1 MRALTILCLLQTAL
15 LIAVF
20 LELPDKRPADHES
33 HAASETQSM
42 RAVSNPF
49 ARPVARPAAAGINEQ
64 DLRRVIREELQRLAD
79 EGHIRTVAVSDID
92 KTSTRDPV
100 EQRELREH
108 VNRQLEYYKSLGS
121 VSPRQM
127 SQLQR
132 DIARL
137 DSSGRQ
143 QMLSELVRAMNAREI
158 DGLF

>member
-15 LIAVF
+15 LLAVLF
-20 LELPDKRPADHES
+20 ELSDEQPAGHEGP
-33 HAASETQSM
+33 AASEAQSM

-49 ARPVARPAAAGINEQ
+49 ARPVARPAAAGIGEQ

-79 EGHIRTVAVSDID
+79 DGHIRTVAVSGTD
-92 KTSTRDPV
+92 KTGTRDPV

-137 DSSGRQ
+137 DSTGRQ
-143 QMLSELVRAMNAREI
+143 QMLSKLVRAMNAREI